1 LRDASGTRLIRRVDG
16 LYEPAVQ
23 QQANG
28 DFTSGPAPGRVSSGA
43 LEGSNINPIEVMV
56 TLLDLYRSFETQM
69 KIIKNTEEID
79 RDGSRLMSLN

>member
-1 LRDASGTRLIRRVDG
+1 
-16 LYEPAVQ
+16 
-23 QQANG
+23 
-28 DFTSGPAPGRVSSGA
+28 
-43 LEGSNINPIEVMV
+43 NPIEVMV